1 MFSFLTKP
9 RDQDA
14 AVGVVREQLASLR
27 SFALSDRL
35 AVAKTIQKGLSV
47 RLTSGQSNVE
57 NVDLSPLFESQ
68 LLSAEQ
74 WAEVAKRGNVDRQTA
89 ELLLRYIRVYES
101 ALETFG
107 VVNGMNWLR
116 QPNSALGK
124 VVPTS
129 LLYSEDGGRA
139 VETLLERIAYG
150 IAS

>member
-35 AVAKTIQKGLSV
+35 AVARTIQKGLSV

-57 NVDLSPLFESQ
+57 NVDLLPLFESQ

-74 WAEVAKRGNVDRQTA
+74 
-89 ELLLRYIRVYES
+89 
-101 ALETFG
+101 
-107 VVNGMNWLR
+107 
-116 QPNSALGK
+116 
-124 VVPTS
+124 
-129 LLYSEDGGRA
+129 
-139 VETLLERIAYG
+139 
-150 IAS
+150 

>member
-1 MFSFLTKP
+1 M
-9 RDQDA
+9 
-14 AVGVVREQLASLR
+14 
-27 SFALSDRL
+27 
-35 AVAKTIQKGLSV
+35 
-47 RLTSGQSNVE
+47 
-57 NVDLSPLFESQ
+57 
-68 LLSAEQ
+68 
-74 WAEVAKRGNVDRQTA
+74 AKRGNVDRQTA

-107 VVNGMNWLR
+107 VENGMNWLR

-139 VETLLERIAYG
+139 VETLPERIAYG